1 MSVPPKTNFLPQNTI
16 RHIDLFCG
24 LGGFRIAA
32 DQVCAEKNLASVCEF
47 SSDID
52 ADVQRVYAA
61 NFGDVPSGDIT
72 KVSEAD
78 IPEHD
83 ILFAGFPC
91 QPFSI
96 CGDGKGFEDMRG
108 TLFFDI
114 ARILK
119 AKNPQAF
126 VLENVKQL
134 RGHNEGKTLARILD
148 TLRELG
154 YHTDYRV
161 LNALDFGVP
170 QKRERIFIVGFR
182 EPKKFVWPEGGVPM
196 KPLTEVLV
204 NDVPDFYRASEK
216 IRTNRK
222 EKRVGKQQ
230 HHEPTIWHENKAGN
244 ISAYPYSCALR
255 AGASYNY
262 LLVDGERR
270 MTEREMLRLQ
280 GFPDSYQIV
289 CGYQATRKQAG
300 NSVAVPCVTAVLRE
314 VFSAMGWG
322 KLTVKK
328 SIERESVGQY
338 SLELMQPVATY
349 EARGVSR

>member
-1 MSVPPKTNFLPQNTI
+1 MNAPQKSDFSPKQTI
-16 RHIDLFCG
+16 RFVDLFCG

-32 DQVCAEKNLASVCEF
+32 DEVCAEKNLASVCEF

-52 ADVQRVYAA
+52 ADVQQVYAA
-61 NFGDVPSGDIT
+61 NFGDVPNGDIT
-72 KVSEAD
+72 QISEIN
-78 IPEHD
+78 IPKHD

-96 CGDGKGFEDMRG
+96 CGEGKGFEDIRG

-114 ARILK
+114 ARILQ
-119 AKNPQAF
+119 AKKPQAF

-134 RGHNEGKTLARILD
+134 RGHNEGKTLALIMK

-154 YHTDYRV
+154 YYADYRV

-182 EPKKFVWPEGGVPM
+182 EPKKFIWPQGGVPM
-196 KPLTEVLV
+196 KPLSEVLIG
-204 NDVPDFYRASEK
+204 DVPDFYRASEK
-216 IRTNRK
+216 IRANRK
-222 EKRVGKQQ
+222 EKRIGKQQ
-230 HHEPTIWHENKAGN
+230 YHEPTIWHENKAGN

-270 MTEREMLRLQ
+270 MTEREMLPLQ

-300 NSVAVPCVTAVLRE
+300 NSVAVPCVSAVLRE
-314 VFSAMGWG
+314 VFVLSDNTVWSSCSQLLLT
-322 KLTVKK
+322 KLTGYQD
-328 SIERESVGQY
+328 ECC
-338 SLELMQPVATY
+338 
-349 EARGVSR
+349 

>member
-1 MSVPPKTNFLPQNTI
+1 MNTDRRLDFLPKQTI
-16 RHIDLFCG
+16 RFVDLFCG
-24 LGGFRIAA
+24 LGGFRIAIE
-32 DQVCAEKNLASVCEF
+32 QVCAEQKLQSKCEF

-52 ADVQRVYAA
+52 ADVQRVYAT
-61 NFGDVPSGDIT
+61 NFGDKPRGDIT
-72 KVSEAD
+72 QIAAQD

-114 ARILK
+114 ARILQTK
-119 AKNPQAF
+119 KPQAF

-134 RGHNEGKTLARILD
+134 RGHDGGKTLERIMQ
-148 TLRELG
+148 TLRGLG
-154 YHTDYRV
+154 YHADYRV

-182 EPKKFVWPEGGVPM
+182 EHKKFVWPQGGVAM
-196 KPLTEVLV
+196 KPLAEVLENQV
-204 NDVPDFYRASEK
+204 SDFYRASDK
-216 IRTNRK
+216 IRNNRK
-222 EKRVGKQQ
+222 ASRSDKPK
-230 HHEPTIWHENKAGN
+230 HNEPTIWHENKSGN

-270 MTEREMLRLQ
+270 LTEREMLRLQ
-280 GFPDSYQIV
+280 GFPDSFQVV

-300 NSVAVPCVTAVLRE
+300 NSVAVPCVAAVVRE
-314 VFSAMGWG
+314 VFTAMGWG
-322 KLTVKK
+322 DTLAISK
-328 SIERESVGQY
+328 SDFQLYGQY
-338 SLELMQPVATY
+338 SLELAQ
-349 EARGVSR
+349 EAPRYQVQGVMR